1 MFKLFHSI
9 FGGGEPSPYP
19 EELIEAAIERSVDAT
34 DPWLRGLNGYRRKLR
49 PAVLHAIDHV
59 VGMVQ
64 GMDPPLELSRRA
76 YGEDPLLRLFF
87 ISSAQ
92 LAGVLA
98 GDRELNTFRREAGD
112 QPLESWALLTMAC
125 EQRQAFGAELLGETV
140 VRDVPQITVSMS
152 GHRLFDPA
160 ADLVATR
167 RQLMRRAF
175 DHLLSLALARITA
188 GEEVREDLLQ
198 RRTLLQAKLNILECG
213 GWGFASNGHNGSPPC
228 AELQA
233 QVDDL
238 NQQLRDFGGDDR
250 YIEKHLELVI
260 DALTGAEQQLWV
272 EPLALIVDRMGIKR
286 AVPADD
292 APELHLKVLRN
303 AAGRQ
308 LVARLVRI
316 PLPAA

>member
-19 EELIEAAIERSVDAT
+19 EELVEAAIERSVDAT

-59 VGMVQ
+59 VGMVH

-76 YGEDPLLRLFF
+76 YGEEPLLRLFF

-98 GDRELNTFRREAGD
+98 ADRELGLYRREPGHAG
-112 QPLESWALLTMAC
+112 QEVWALLTMAC

-140 VRDVPQITVSMS
+140 VRDVPQVTVSMS

-160 ADLVATR
+160 ADLTATR

-175 DHLLSLALARITA
+175 DHLLSLALARIGA
-188 GEEVREDLLQ
+188 LEHAREDLIE

-213 GWGFASNGHNGSPPC
+213 GWGFGNHGHDGPPPC

-233 QVDDL
+233 QVDALDV
-238 NQQLRDFGGDDR
+238 QLRDFGGDDR
-250 YIEKHLELVI
+250 YIEKHLEVVSEVLS
-260 DALTGAEQQLWV
+260 DAGRQLWV

-292 APELHLKVLRN
+292 APELHLRVLRN

-316 PLPAA
+316 PPGAA